1 MELFKEKITESSLYI
16 ENTPKWEGLSSGQLN
31 ILRLFSG
38 LKDLRLAK
46 RIEASS
52 DGVIILLDEIE
63 TSFHP
68 EWQRK
73 VISYLQRF
81 IKDFCNFS
89 LGKTQIIIATHSP
102 FILSDTLNENVKYFN
117 LEGDSSTPII
127 MSGSRDGKK
136 SFAGNIHE
144 LLSDRFFM
152 EATVGKHAENLISEL
167 QLFFSTTEMSDIN
180 NSYDKKQSLINTY
193 EEAEAVIEQ
202 ISDAVLKSY
211 FEAELIKYSS
221 TEKRWSDDIEQYRK
235 AGDIDS
241 LIQFLKDKNIV

>member
-1 MELFKEKITESSLYI
+1 M
-16 ENTPKWEGLSSGQLN
+16 
-31 ILRLFSG
+31 
-38 LKDLRLAK
+38 
-46 RIEASS
+46 
-52 DGVIILLDEIE
+52 
-63 TSFHP
+63 
-68 EWQRK
+68 
-73 VISYLQRF
+73 
-81 IKDFCNFS
+81 
-89 LGKTQIIIATHSP
+89 GKTQIIIATHSP

-193 EEAEAVIEQ
+193 KEAEAVIEQ